1 MFSVPEGYRNQSS
14 YFETP
19 KRLVLVRHQAGYI
32 VPYNSILSTLKF
44 PKLPFSKVM
53 FPKHIEQFQIA
64 LPRIRIRSVLKYSE
78 IIGFDFQSL
87 SVCVPVI
94 LSYYWNPE
102 SSIFIL
108 TSLKLILSQKPNFSL
123 YFKSLISN
131 NTMFQTQSGRT

>member
-1 MFSVPEGYRNQSS
+1 
-14 YFETP
+14 
-19 KRLVLVRHQAGYI
+19 
-32 VPYNSILSTLKF
+32 
-44 PKLPFSKVM
+44 M